1 MRINS
6 EDCYIEYKKKVYYL
20 FVPKS
25 KKEIKEEGVLVEEP
39 LEDGVEVDPKYKLL
53 GYSTNPLEVVK
64 KIIKI
69 RKDKKYKLKQPYKDL
84 IVELQKISLLDKIL
98 YYSHTFEFDYENL
111 FLNLFVIPKFK
122 SDTSKSK
129 HKKIEEKLLNKSIF
143 RVKKDLF
150 IKNNLKQKYENI
162 IKIYENIDKK

>member
-69 RKDKKYKLKQPYKDL
+69 RKDKKYKLKQPSKDL